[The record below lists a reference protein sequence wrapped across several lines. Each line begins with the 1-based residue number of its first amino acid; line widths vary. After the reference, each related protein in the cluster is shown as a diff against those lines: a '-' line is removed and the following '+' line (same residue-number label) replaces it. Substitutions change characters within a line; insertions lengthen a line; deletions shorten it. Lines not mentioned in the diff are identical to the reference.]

1 MMFQKGRFRHG
12 KCSFRTTHRTCD
24 LMEVCFIFSMAALS
38 EELQAGLLE
47 MPFLGD
53 DVSFYIL
60 LPEGP
65 GGLDDTIS
73 RLSLDLLQDVMS
85 RTFPANIE
93 IGVPKFRLEQ
103 TFNLKRVRLS

>member
-1 MMFQKGRFRHG
+1 
-12 KCSFRTTHRTCD
+12 
-24 LMEVCFIFSMAALS
+24 MAALS

-103 TFNLKRVRLS
+103 TFNLKRVRLLGFGTLEAKKLR

>member
-1 MMFQKGRFRHG
+1 
-12 KCSFRTTHRTCD
+12 
-24 LMEVCFIFSMAALS
+24 
-38 EELQAGLLE
+38 

-53 DVSFYIL
+53 DVSFYVL

-65 GGLDDTIS
+65 GGLDETIS
-73 RLSLDLLQDVMS
+73 RLSVDLLRDVMS

-103 TFNLKRVRLS
+103 TFNLRKVTASYIILNLVY